1 MYALLLAIIYLAFI
15 SLGLPDS
22 LIGAGWPVMH
32 TDLGVPVAYAGLV
45 TMIIAGGTIVSS
57 LASERLTKRFGTGWV
72 TAVSVG
78 MTAAALLGFSQ
89 ATHFWML
96 LVWAIPYGLGAG
108 AVDAALNNYVALH
121 YSSRV
126 MSWLHGFWGIGAS
139 ISPFI
144 MGFAL
149 ARNLGWPYGYLIVGG
164 IQVVMTAILIGG
176 LPLWNKVNPPP
187 TAPETPSFGAPS
199 SGPLTV
205 RQAFQIPGVSLMLAG
220 FLAYCAM
227 EATTILWGATYLV
240 QQRNITPA
248 LAATYA
254 SLYLIGI
261 TSGRF
266 LSGLVS
272 ERMGDRG
279 MIKYGMIVVLVG
291 VSLIAIP
298 TSNELVPLV
307 GLVVAGLGSA
317 PIYPSIIHSTPANF
331 GKENSHGIIGIQMA
345 AAYLGSTLAPPIFGF
360 LAAAAGMWLFPLYLL
375 VFAVL
380 VLFMTQR
387 LNRVVD
393 EQATI

>member
-187 TAPETPSFGAPS
+187 TAPETPSFEAPS

-345 AAYLGSTLAPPIFGF
+345 AAYVGSTLAPPIFGF

-375 VFAVL
+375 VFAAL